1 MADQDARALLLTI
14 QANTEL
20 LRSNLSAAERA
31 VEQFTTQTQSH
42 LDASDARFEL
52 FGKSIE
58 KLEGPLERLKELG
71 EGAFAFLVG
80 ESLVEKGKQALEF
93 AGSIQFMATQVGVST
108 DFLQKFRYAA
118 SQSGASLE
126 VTDTSLIK
134 FSRSVGEAANGNAGL
149 VKQFDALGVG
159 VLDANG
165 KVRSVEAVFKDTAD
179 AVSKIDNPAQK
190 TAATLGLFG
199 RSASALIPVLSGG
212 SAGFTALGDAA
223 QQLGIVLGPDLIE
236 HAEDVNH
243 KMAALKLILDAQFAS
258 AVSQNAKAI
267 GDLASAFVSLGGG
280 LAQFF
285 SHNPREAFALLG
297 AAVGGKL
304 GGLPGVVIGAG
315 VGGLIGNQIQNEH
328 DDGNNDR
335 AFRSQQLVAAGR
347 ALDAAKKAD
356 NGGYNLGVGG
366 GQFGPGAIPGTD
378 VAGAQ
383 AEFGRQLGLYRLAKQ
398 RNFGDVRETQ
408 NLGSE
413 GAGAGN
419 PEKEKKHKKE
429 KEDHTDEREAAR
441 RRAVLDQ
448 SARLDEQGL
457 AYEAQL
463 TANSAELL
471 DIDRNKVETQ
481 KQKQLDDVA
490 QGVIEKRITAGEA
503 QGLVDRINDNA
514 ILAQQVLDRK
524 QAQTAESLAGN
535 LAEQAL
541 SASRELAQSSI
552 GLASTRQQRLALEL
566 QLLDLEK
573 TAERDRLN
581 RTVNDTDK
589 NGNLLASDSAV
600 TEAKAGLKT
609 IDARYG
615 AQAATLNRS
624 EASPLTSYRQQLDSA
639 VGSTDALKD
648 SLENVQVDGLKG
660 LQDGFVGVIEG
671 TKTLSSAFHDM
682 AASVISDLLKI
693 GAEKVI
699 LSVLGFSEGGSVPN
713 VLHLAGG
720 GNVFG
725 AGGPRDDK
733 VPAMLSAG
741 EYVINA
747 AAASRHKH
755 LVEAINSDSLPR
767 FADGGLVSNIRA
779 PSLGSMVRASNTP
792 QVIYVQV
799 DKSDLFDAHVTR
811 LAAPLAQAAMVGGA
825 AQASQDFADQRMAAI
840 P

>member
-58 KLEGPLERLKELG
+58 KLEGPLERLKALG

-93 AGSIQFMATQVGVST
+93 AGNIQFMATQVGVST

-258 AVSQNAKAI
+258 AVSQNAAAI
-267 GDLASAFVSLGGG
+267 GQLA
-280 LAQFF
+280 AQFVNLAGGVAQF
-285 SHNPREAFALLG
+285 LSHNPREAFAIIGGLVGLRLGGIPGAAIGAIGGVALG
-297 AAVGGKL
+297 AHIDSDNRDASLDRTIRSTDLVTAGRRYEAAQK
-304 GGLPGVVIGAG
+304 GAG
-315 VGGLIGNQIQNEH
+315 GASTSNYRFGDAPDISSAR
-328 DDGNNDR
+328 DD
-335 AFRSQQLVAAGR
+335 
-347 ALDAAKKAD
+347 
-356 NGGYNLGVGG
+356 Y
-366 GQFGPGAIPGTD
+366 I
-378 VAGAQ
+378 
-383 AEFGRQLGLYRLAKQ
+383 RQLALYRTAKAKG
-398 RNFGDVRETQ
+398 FDAHPEKPD
-408 NLGSE
+408 LGSE
-413 GAGAGN
+413 AAGAGN
-419 PEKEKKHKKE
+419 PEKEKKPKKE

-441 RRAVLDQ
+441 RRSVLDQ

-799 DKSDLFDAHVTR
+799 DKSNLFDAHVTR